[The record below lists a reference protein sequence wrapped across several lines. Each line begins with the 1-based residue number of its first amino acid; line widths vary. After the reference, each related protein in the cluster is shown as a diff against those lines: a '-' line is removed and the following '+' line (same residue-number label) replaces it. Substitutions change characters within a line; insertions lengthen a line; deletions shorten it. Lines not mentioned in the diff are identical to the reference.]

1 MKEGLI
7 SEVDTF
13 YHITKWSNW
22 EKIQKEGLKKYS
34 SEGISVLRTNDDR
47 IVNSVT
53 VLQLQTIEE
62 NQENRF
68 ALIKIDQK
76 RAGFIPLLIKP
87 DLVEEWTW
95 PFHNNIQVPKI
106 HLNYIKLERE
116 FTIVDWHKATFRD
129 NTDRLNLI
137 DSEMYIDA
145 LNAIYQDDNGKFRY
159 NIDKSKAYLNEQ

>member
-1 MKEGLI
+1 MAFKASIYI
-7 SEVDTF
+7 SESIKF
-13 YHITKWSNW
+13 N
-22 EKIQKEGLKKYS
+22 L
-34 SEGISVLRTNDDR
+34 SVLRTNDVR

-76 RAGFIPLLIKP
+76 RAGFIPLQIKP

-106 HLNYIKLERE
+106 HLNYIH
-116 FTIVDWHKATFRD
+116 F
-129 NTDRLNLI
+129 
-137 DSEMYIDA
+137 
-145 LNAIYQDDNGKFRY
+145 
-159 NIDKSKAYLNEQ
+159 